1 MEEAYLDV
9 KFFYIDFELMLKE
22 WITKISVTATN

>member
-22 WITKISVTATN
+22 WITKIRVTATN